1 LKEKSFETTLERM
14 SSRLQWVIAP
24 IPFDVSKVWG
34 VRGQLRVKGDV
45 NGFAFRGCLFP
56 TREGRHFLLVNK
68 RLLAGGKV
76 TAGDR
81 AKFRLEPDTE
91 KRILTMPTELERALA
106 EDRRLRR
113 WYDGLNPST
122 RNEIAKWVAGV
133 QSGAARLRRAG
144 QMAERLFETMEAERE
159 MPPVLQVAMAGNP
172 LAQEGW
178 ASLSSARRRGHL
190 LGIFYYRDPAARARR
205 AAKAVEDAVG
215 RARQKAKV

>member
-1 LKEKSFETTLERM
+1 M

-68 RLLAGGKV
+68 RLLAGANI

-91 KRILTMPTELERALA
+91 KRTITMPAELERALA

-133 QSGAARLRRAG
+133 QSGAARLRRAE

-159 MPPVLQVAMAGNP
+159 MPPVLQVAMAGNR
-172 LAQEGW
+172 LAQQAW
-178 ASLSSARRRGHL
+178 ASLSPARRRGHL

-205 AAKAVEDAVG
+205 AAKAIEDAVG
-215 RARQKAKV
+215 KERQKATV